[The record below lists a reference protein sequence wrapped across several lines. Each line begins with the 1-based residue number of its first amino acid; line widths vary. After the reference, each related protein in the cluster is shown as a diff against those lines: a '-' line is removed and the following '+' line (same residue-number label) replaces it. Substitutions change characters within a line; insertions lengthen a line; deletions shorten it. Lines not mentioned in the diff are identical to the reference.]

1 VKVWLP
7 SILWLAVIML
17 ESTDLASA
25 QHTSRV
31 LYPVFHFLFG
41 VDSVRFAIYHAVMRK
56 IGHFVGYFTL
66 SVLLFRSWRATF
78 PRLSTRWCLQWSTVA
93 FFSASLVAALDEWH
107 QTFIPSRTGT
117 VRDVL
122 LDNSAALVAQI
133 VLFAI
138 LRTRSVG
145 VQEPIGVP

>member
-7 SILWLAVIML
+7 SVLWLAVIML
-17 ESTDLASA
+17 ESTDFASA

-41 VDSVRFAIYHAVMRK
+41 VDSVRFAIYHAVLRK

-66 SVLLFRSWRATF
+66 GVLLFRSWRATF

-93 FFSASLVAALDEWH
+93 FFSASLVAAFDEWH

-117 VRDVL
+117 ARDVL
-122 LDNSAALVAQI
+122 LDSSAALVAQI
-133 VLFAI
+133 VLFVI